1 MLTRITAACIAVFI
15 FALGHA
21 FLSAPAVS
29 SAPALDAVSPT
40 PSASSTATGER
51 TYTVVAGDN
60 PWAIAQK
67 MYGSGVRYPLI
78 LSANHLTE
86 TSILT
91 VGKVLVIPPLP
102 GAASPA
108 TATPPSTATPEI
120 LATITPTLT
129 AVVPSVTPTLEPTG
143 TPMPTPTAT
152 PVRTAQGAFTN
163 WIATTASPDW
173 ATVLDLLGWAC
184 TLSSLVCAFLAYQGY
199 HRARRLRRMMIM
211 SQRARARL

>member
-1 MLTRITAACIAVFI
+1 MLSRIAAACIAVFI
-15 FALGHA
+15 LALGHA

-29 SAPALDAVSPT
+29 SAPAMDAASPT
-40 PSASSTATGER
+40 PAASSTAPGER

-67 MYGSGVRYPLI
+67 MYGSGIRYPLI

-91 VGKVLVIPPLP
+91 IGMVLVIPPLP
-102 GAASPA
+102 GAQGAV
-108 TATPPSTATPEI
+108 TATPPSTATPET
-120 LATITPTLT
+120 LATITPTPTPVL
-129 AVVPSVTPTLEPTG
+129 PSATPTAEPTG
-143 TPMPTPTAT
+143 TPVPTPTAT
-152 PVRTAQGAFTN
+152 PIRTAQGAFTN
-163 WIATTASPDW
+163 WIATTASPGW
-173 ATVLDLLGWAC
+173 ATVLDILGWVC
-184 TLSSLVCAFLAYQGY
+184 TLSSLVCSFLAYQGY

>member
-1 MLTRITAACIAVFI
+1 MLSRIAAACIAVFI
-15 FALGHA
+15 LALGHA

-29 SAPALDAVSPT
+29 SAPAMDAASPT
-40 PSASSTATGER
+40 PSASSTAPGER

-67 MYGSGVRYPLI
+67 MYGSGIRYPLI

-91 VGKVLVIPPLP
+91 IGMVLVIPPLP
-102 GAASPA
+102 AALGAA
-108 TATPPSTATPEI
+108 TATPPPTDTQ
-120 LATITPTLT
+120 TPTLIP
-129 AVVPSVTPTLEPTG
+129 PSATPTAEPTG
-143 TPMPTPTAT
+143 TPVPTPTAT
-152 PVRTAQGAFTN
+152 PIRTAQGVFTN
-163 WIATTASPDW
+163 WIATTASPGW
-173 ATVLDLLGWAC
+173 ATVLDILGWVC
-184 TLSSLVCAFLAYQGY
+184 TLSSLVCAFLGYQGY